1 MHIIRKTFG
10 EMDNNCYI
18 LFDRD
23 GGEAYIIDPGYE
35 AGKIEAEV
43 KKHRLH
49 VRGILAT
56 HYHYDHTDA
65 CIELKKA

>member
-35 AGKIEAEV
+35 AEKS
-43 KKHRLH
+43 RP
-49 VRGILAT
+49 R
-56 HYHYDHTDA
+56 
-65 CIELKKA
+65 

>member
-43 KKHRLH
+43 KKTPASRQ
-49 VRGILAT
+49 RNSR
-56 HYHYDHTDA
+56 HT
-65 CIELKKA
+65 LSLRSY